1 MAIARR
7 QGHHVHFLD
16 RYLQPTDFIHN
27 RFLQL
32 EKIDLVGIH
41 INTVCSRDSFR
52 MIEELDQQRRNGNW
66 HGKIIVGGPHVSVLP
81 ETIPECVDH
90 VVLGEGEMAL
100 VDIIDGKTS
109 ERILRCKKLT
119 DLDSLP
125 FQPWDIFTR
134 LPYDDFCYWMNERP
148 VFTMNTSRG
157 CPFSCRFCS
166 VGSIWGRNYSY
177 FSAPRII
184 DEINYL
190 VTHHNAR
197 GIYFREDN
205 FTLNEKRT
213 NEFCELL
220 LQKNINISWACE
232 TRVDNLS
239 QELVALMARA
249 GCRAFYLGV
258 ESGSQ
263 RILDYLNKG
272 ITVKQIVDAIT
283 WSKDAGIN
291 TYCSLIAGIPGET
304 SKDLR
309 QTIRLMKRLRPY
321 QYSFNIFVGLPDSPL
336 YQEIKK
342 NNSHEYEDSIGL
354 LYLPGFDIKAK
365 YFYGIDSKEMV
376 EYQFKKRTSYDR
388 YLIAV
393 STGKKLYCRV
403 RNAGRKLIFNIRA
416 KKA

>member
-1 MAIARR
+1 MAITRK
-7 QGHHVHFLD
+7 QGHQIHFLD
-16 RYLQPTDFIHN
+16 RYLQPSDFIHE

-32 EKIDLVGIH
+32 HEIDMVGIH
-41 INTVCSRDSFR
+41 INTVCSRDSFQ
-52 MIEELDQQRRNGNW
+52 MIADLDRQRKNGNW

-81 ETIPECVDH
+81 ETIPDCVDH
-90 VVLGEGEMAL
+90 LVLGEGETSLANIL
-100 VDIIDGKTS
+100 DGKAT
-109 ERILRCKKLT
+109 ERILHSKKLT
-119 DLDSLP
+119 ELDPLP

-134 LPYDDFCYWMNERP
+134 LPYNDYCPWMSERP

-157 CPFSCRFCS
+157 CPYNCHFCS
-166 VGSIWGRNYSY
+166 VGSIWGRNYSF
-177 FSAPRII
+177 FSAPRIVE
-184 DEINYL
+184 EINYL

-213 NEFCELL
+213 NDFCELL
-220 LQKNINISWACE
+220 LQKNIKISWACE

-239 QELVALMARA
+239 RELVTLMARA
-249 GCRAFYLGV
+249 GCRAFYLGI

-263 RILDYLNKG
+263 RILDCLNKG
-272 ITVKQIVDAIT
+272 ITIKQIVDAIT

-309 QTIRLMKRLRPY
+309 QTIRLMKCLQPY

-342 NNSHEYEDSIGL
+342 IHKYEYEDSIGL
-354 LYLPGFDIKAK
+354 LYLPGFDIKTK

-376 EYQFKKRTSYDR
+376 DYQFRKRAS
-388 YLIAV
+388 IW
-393 STGKKLYCRV
+393 KKLCR
-403 RNAGRKLIFNIRA
+403 RAQNLSRRLIETARA
-416 KKA
+416 KE